1 MIDIENVVFNTVSN
15 SILNEFP
22 NASIYGESVEVPASF
37 PCVCIVEEDNYT
49 YRDSQDTSLSEN
61 HSNLMYSVNV
71 YSNKKNGKKTE
82 AKKILGLVD
91 ETMQGMMF
99 TRILKS
105 PMPNVDRS
113 IYRISAR
120 YTAVVERG
128 KEINGNIVF
137 QMYRK

>member
-1 MIDIENVVFNTVSN
+1 MIDIENIVFNTVAN
-15 SILNEFP
+15 SILEKFP
-22 NASIYGESVEVPASF
+22 SASIYSESVEAPSSF

-49 YRDSQDTSLSEN
+49 YRDSQDTSLIEN

-82 AKKILGLVD
+82 AKKILDLVD
-91 ETMQGMMF
+91 ETMQGMKF

-120 YTAVVERG
+120 YTTVVARG
-128 KEINGNIVF
+128 KEINENIVF